1 MTKKKAIE
9 AAISA
14 GWQAYTS
21 GLSFR
26 TIAEN
31 IEILAE
37 VVADRAYENGRIA
50 GLRKFVN
57 LLPHSGMMRARD
69 TRRKFRSY
77 ANALA
82 KKARATK

>member
-1 MTKKKAIE
+1 MNKKKAIE

-14 GWQAYTS
+14 GWEAYTAGAS
-21 GLSFR
+21 SR

-37 VVADRAYENGRIA
+37 VVADRAYESGRIA

-57 LLPHSGMMRARD
+57 LLPHAGMMRARD
-69 TRRKFRSY
+69 ARRKFRAY

-82 KKARATK
+82 KKARAK